1 MQPRLLI
8 ALGIGGALFA
18 LSLAT
23 FRWNAL
29 GFVVSALIGMIGAY
43 WFYRWNGRLELSR
56 MNPAA
61 RERIAMQTAWR
72 KGGKLSVAEFSEAVG
87 LPADLARETLEALA
101 ERGLC
106 RKEGDAYLFY
116 PSPNRA

>member
-1 MQPRLLI
+1 MQPRFLI

-23 FRWNAL
+23 FRWGL
-29 GFVVSALIGMIGAY
+29 PSFLLSALIALVGAY
-43 WFYRWNGRLELSR
+43 GFYRWNGRLELTH

-72 KGGKLSVAEFSEAVG
+72 KGGKLSVAEFSETVG

-101 ERGLC
+101 KRGLC
-106 RKEGDAYLFY
+106 HKEGNAYIFY
-116 PSPNRA
+116 PKPNRV

>member
-23 FRWNAL
+23 FRWNAG
-29 GFVVSALIGMIGAY
+29 GFVVSAVIGWIGAY
-43 WFYRWNGRLELSR
+43 LFYRWNGRLER
-56 MNPAA
+56 TYMNPAA
-61 RERIAMQTAWR
+61 RERIAMQAAWR
-72 KGGKLSVAEFSEAVG
+72 KGGKLSVAEFSQAIG
-87 LPADLARETLEALA
+87 IPTDLAQQTLEALA

-106 RKEGDAYLFY
+106 RKEGSVYLFY
-116 PSPNRA
+116 PNPKQA

>member
-1 MQPRLLI
+1 MQPRFLI

-23 FRWNAL
+23 FRWSL
-29 GFVVSALIGMIGAY
+29 PSFLLSVLIGLAGAY
-43 WFYRWNGRLELSR
+43 GFYRWNGRLELTH

-72 KGGKLSVAEFSEAVG
+72 KGGKLSVVEFSETVG
-87 LPADLARETLEALA
+87 LPAELARETLEALA
-101 ERGLC
+101 GRGLC
-106 RKEGDAYLFY
+106 QKEGNAYIFY
-116 PSPNRA
+116 PSSKEV